1 MTLNEKD
8 NWKSIV
14 DKAIAS
20 GYKEVPVSASLL
32 EIKILQLFKDTKI
45 IMSAKVV
52 FDALGEKEQKFFSDK
67 LWYMARKGQ
76 LKCVA
81 RGFYKL
87 A

>member
-8 NWKSIV
+8 NWKCIV

-20 GYKEVPVSASLL
+20 GYDTVPVSASVL
-32 EIKILQLFKDTKI
+32 EAKILQLFKDTKK

-52 FDALGEKEQKFFSDK
+52 FEALGEKEQKYYSDK
-67 LWYMARKGQ
+67 LWYMAQKGH
-76 LKCVA
+76 LKCVS